1 VTATPTSAAELEEA
15 RARAGGERYVLRLY
29 VCGMSAR
36 SRRAVEAVRAL
47 CDTHLRGRHDLTIV
61 DLYQEPA
68 AARREQVVATP
79 TLVKSAPVPLRRLIG
94 DLTDEARVL
103 AALGIAVA

>member
-1 VTATPTSAAELEEA
+1 MSATPTSAAELDEA
-15 RARAGGERYVLRLY
+15 ASGSGLQRYVLRLY

-36 SRRAVEAVRAL
+36 SQRAVEAVRAL
-47 CDTHLRGRHDLTIV
+47 CDTHLRGRYDLAVV

-68 AARREQVVATP
+68 AARREQIVATP

-103 AALGIAVA
+103 GALGIVAA